1 MNQLQWIFSI
11 IPDAVLNWV
20 YWGIIA
26 LGVTGMFA
34 GWFSKFIP
42 VYRRYIGFI
51 KPVGIALVILGVW
64 LRGGYDTEMAW
75 RSKVKEAEARVAAA
89 EAKSQET
96 NVVVQKVYVDRVK
109 KVKELQVVY
118 KDRIKE
124 IEKQIDAE
132 CKVAPE
138 AISILNDAAKL
149 RKGTVTVGP
158 LEPVSQGDKK

>member
-1 MNQLQWIFSI
+1 MGQISWMFSL

-20 YWGIIA
+20 YWFIIA
-26 LGVTGMFA
+26 LGITGMFA

-42 VYRRYIGFI
+42 VYGRYIGFI

-75 RSKVKEAEARVAAA
+75 RDKVKEAEAKVAAA
-89 EAKSQET
+89 EVKSKET
-96 NVVVQKVYVDRVK
+96 NVVIKKVYVDRVQ
-109 KVKELQVVY
+109 KVKELQIVY
-118 KDRIKE
+118 QDRIKE
-124 IEKQIDAE
+124 VEKRIDAE

-149 RKGTVTVGP
+149 RKGTVTISP
-158 LEPVSQGDKK
+158 LEPVGDKK